1 MQGRRNNINVY
12 RTGMVL
18 RMYRL
23 VFVSSCFLFIFCKDD
38 SEMLRLSGEK
48 TIEFFHDVLQRNVTA
63 APIWFYPYGFTP
75 QFCQFRQHVLPCTQS
90 LNTFVN
96 QTYFD

>member
-1 MQGRRNNINVY
+1 MY

-63 APIWFYPYGFTP
+63 ATP
-75 QFCQFRQHVLPCTQS
+75 PPPKRTYDVSRGQNRYVRLS
-90 LNTFVN
+90 L
-96 QTYFD
+96 